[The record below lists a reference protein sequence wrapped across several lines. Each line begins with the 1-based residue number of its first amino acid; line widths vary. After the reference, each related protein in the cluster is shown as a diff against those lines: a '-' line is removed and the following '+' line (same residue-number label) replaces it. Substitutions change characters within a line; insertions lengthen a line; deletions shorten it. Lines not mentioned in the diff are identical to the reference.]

1 MRLVDAVLGRTL
13 FFLRALRALRVNQ
26 KVIAMAVA
34 AIGFSAPLHAEPVQF
49 DSFDGT
55 PLKAHWLPAPIASD
69 RAPVVVALH
78 GCGGLYQ
85 RDGKTL
91 DARYPE
97 YAARLHAQG
106 IHVLLPDSFTSRG
119 TRQICTTA
127 NAERSIT
134 VETRRNDVLAAL
146 RWVASQPGV
155 DAGRI
160 VLLGW
165 SHGAMTALTTIN
177 AARTPSAQPLVAVVT
192 FYPGCS
198 ALLKREFRLDVPLL
212 MLLGAE
218 DDWTPPAGCIK
229 LVEQLK
235 LVQPLADVT
244 LRVYPDSSHGF
255 DSTRPVRFRT
265 DVPNGVNKAGV
276 HQGGNPQAR
285 ATALAEFD
293 QFLVRVLRLGQDGRA
308 AAAPALQTN

>member
-1 MRLVDAVLGRTL
+1 
-13 FFLRALRALRVNQ
+13 
-26 KVIAMAVA
+26 
-34 AIGFSAPLHAEPVQF
+34 
-49 DSFDGT
+49 
-55 PLKAHWLPAPIASD
+55 
-69 RAPVVVALH
+69 
-78 GCGGLYQ
+78 
-85 RDGKTL
+85 
-91 DARYPE
+91 
-97 YAARLHAQG
+97 LHAQG

>member
-1 MRLVDAVLGRTL
+1 
-13 FFLRALRALRVNQ
+13 
-26 KVIAMAVA
+26 MAVA

-160 VLLGW
+160 VL
-165 SHGAMTALTTIN
+165 
-177 AARTPSAQPLVAVVT
+177 VAVVT